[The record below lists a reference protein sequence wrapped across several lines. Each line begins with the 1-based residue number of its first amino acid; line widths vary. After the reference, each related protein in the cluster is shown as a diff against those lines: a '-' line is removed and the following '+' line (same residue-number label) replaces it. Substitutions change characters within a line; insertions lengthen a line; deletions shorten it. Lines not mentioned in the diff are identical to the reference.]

1 MKMFK
6 KIAATVMAAAMS
18 LAMLTACGG
27 GGGGS
32 AATQYKL
39 AKVFANS
46 AQTGKVYMELHTEA
60 NKQGMTIVE
69 AASKNGAYMSVSPDV
84 PPAGLPDG
92 YTYKMEFVLNKSGF
106 YQIAEGQNGKLI
118 AAALDSSNDYAQ
130 LNIAM
135 PTQDNLKG
143 IKVAPEYKVNGVS
156 YYAEI
161 LEQGGVSYAYC
172 FEGDNLKYLVFN
184 GNFGNGNQQIVADV
198 VKTDTTF
205 GAEFDNKI
213 ALNGYTVVHPQG

>member
-1 MKMFK
+1 MRLSKR
-6 KIAATVMAAAMS
+6 IAAVALAAVMAVS
-18 LAMLTACGG
+18 MLTACGG
-27 GGGGS
+27 GGGGSS

-46 AQTGKVYMELHTEA
+46 AQTGKVYMELHT
-60 NKQGMTIVE
+60 QGMTIVE
-69 AASKNGAYMSVSPDV
+69 ATSKNGAYMSVSPDNS
-84 PPAGLPDG
+84 
-92 YTYKMEFVLNKSGF
+92 TFKMEFALNKSGF
-106 YQIAEGQNGKLI
+106 YGFEEDLTGKVV
-118 AAALDSSNDYAQ
+118 AVELDSDDDYAQ

-143 IKVAPEYKVNGVS
+143 IKVAPEYKVKGVS

-172 FEGDNLKYLVFN
+172 FEGDNLKCLVFN
-184 GNFGNGNQQIVADV
+184 GDFGNGNQQIVADV

-213 ALNGYTVVHPQG
+213 ALNGYTVVHQKG

>member
-6 KIAATVMAAAMS
+6 RFAAALLAGVMV

-32 AATQYKL
+32 TATQYKL

-69 AASKNGAYMSVSPDV
+69 ATSKNGAYMSVSPD
-84 PPAGLPDG
+84 G
-92 YTYKMEFVLNKSGF
+92 YTFKMEFALNKSGF
-106 YQIAEGQNGKLI
+106 YELGKDQNGKLI
-118 AAALDSSNDYAQ
+118 AVALDSSNDYAQ

-172 FEGDNLKYLVFN
+172 FEGDNLKCLVFN
-184 GNFGNGNQQIVADV
+184 GDFGSGNQQIVADV

-213 ALNGYTVVHPQG
+213 ALNGYTVVHPKG

>member
-32 AATQYKL
+32 SAATQYKL

-46 AQTGKVYMELHTEA
+46 AQTGKVYMELHT
-60 NKQGMTIVE
+60 QGMTIVE
-69 AASKNGAYMSVSPDV
+69 ATSKNGAYMSVSPDNS
-84 PPAGLPDG
+84 
-92 YTYKMEFVLNKSGF
+92 TFKMEFALNKSGF
-106 YQIAEGQNGKLI
+106 YGFEEDLTGKVV
-118 AAALDSSNDYAQ
+118 AVELDSDDDYAQ

-143 IKVAPEYKVNGVS
+143 IKVAPEYKVKGVS

-172 FEGDNLKYLVFN
+172 FEGDNLKCLVFN
-184 GNFGNGNQQIVADV
+184 GDFGNGNQQIVADV

-213 ALNGYTVVHPQG
+213 ALNGYTVVHPKG

>member
-27 GGGGS
+27 GGGGSS

-69 AASKNGAYMSVSPDV
+69 ATSKNGAYMSVSPD
-84 PPAGLPDG
+84 G
-92 YTYKMEFVLNKSGF
+92 YTFKMEFVLNKSGF
-106 YQIAEGQNGKLI
+106 YGFEEDRTGKVV
-118 AAALDSSNDYAQ
+118 AVELDSDDDYAQ

-143 IKVAPEYKVNGVS
+143 IKVAPEYKVKGVS

-172 FEGDNLKYLVFN
+172 FEGDDLKCLVFN
-184 GNFGNGNQQIVADV
+184 GNFGNGIQQIVAKV

-213 ALNGYTVVHPQG
+213 ALNGYTVVYPKG

>member
-27 GGGGS
+27 GGGSS

-46 AQTGKVYMELHTEA
+46 AQTGKVYMELHT
-60 NKQGMTIVE
+60 QGMTIVE
-69 AASKNGAYMSVSPDV
+69 ATSKNGAYMSVSPDNS
-84 PPAGLPDG
+84 
-92 YTYKMEFVLNKSGF
+92 TFKMEFALNKSGF
-106 YQIAEGQNGKLI
+106 YGFEEDLTGKVV
-118 AAALDSSNDYAQ
+118 AVELDSDDDYAQ

-143 IKVAPEYKVNGVS
+143 IKVAPEYKVKGVS

-172 FEGDNLKYLVFN
+172 FEGDNLKCLVFN
-184 GNFGNGNQQIVADV
+184 GDFGNGNQQIVADV

-213 ALNGYTVVHPQG
+213 ALNGYTVVHPKG

>member
-32 AATQYKL
+32 SAATQYKL

-46 AQTGKVYMELHTEA
+46 AQTGKVYMELNT
-60 NKQGMTIVE
+60 QGMTIVE
-69 AASKNGAYMSVSPDV
+69 ATSKNGAYMSVSPDNS
-84 PPAGLPDG
+84 
-92 YTYKMEFVLNKSGF
+92 TFKMEFVLNKSGF
-106 YQIAEGQNGKLI
+106 YELGDQNGKLI
-118 AAALDSSNDYAQ
+118 AVALDSNDTYAQ

-172 FEGDNLKYLVFN
+172 FEGDDLKCLVFN
-184 GNFGNGNQQIVADV
+184 GNFGNGIQQIVAKV

-213 ALNGYTVVHPQG
+213 ALNGYTVVYPKG

>member
-27 GGGGS
+27 GGGS
-32 AATQYKL
+32 TATQYKL

-46 AQTGKVYMELHTEA
+46 AQTGKVYMELNT
-60 NKQGMTIVE
+60 QGMTIVE
-69 AASKNGAYMSVSPDV
+69 ATSKNGAYMSVSPDNS
-84 PPAGLPDG
+84 
-92 YTYKMEFVLNKSGF
+92 TFKMEFALNKSGF
-106 YQIAEGQNGKLI
+106 YGFEEDLTGKVV
-118 AAALDSSNDYAQ
+118 AVELDSDDDYAQ

-143 IKVAPEYKVNGVS
+143 IKVAPEYKVKGVS

-172 FEGDNLKYLVFN
+172 FEGDNLKCLVFN
-184 GNFGNGNQQIVADV
+184 GDFGNGNQQIVADV

-213 ALNGYTVVHPQG
+213 ALNGYTVVHQKG

>member
-32 AATQYKL
+32 SAATQYKL

-46 AQTGKVYMELHTEA
+46 AQTGKVYMELHT
-60 NKQGMTIVE
+60 QGMTIVE
-69 AASKNGAYMSVSPDV
+69 ATSKNGAYMSVSPDNS
-84 PPAGLPDG
+84 
-92 YTYKMEFVLNKSGF
+92 TFKMEFALNKSGF
-106 YQIAEGQNGKLI
+106 YGFEEDLTGKVV
-118 AAALDSSNDYAQ
+118 AVELDSDDDYAQ

-143 IKVAPEYKVNGVS
+143 IKVAPEYKVKGVS

-172 FEGDNLKYLVFN
+172 FEGDNLKWLVFN
-184 GNFGNGNQQIVADV
+184 GDFGNGNQQIVADV

-213 ALNGYTVVHPQG
+213 ALNGYTVVHQKG

>member
-32 AATQYKL
+32 SAATQYKL

-46 AQTGKVYMELHTEA
+46 AQTGKVYMELHT
-60 NKQGMTIVE
+60 QGMTIVE
-69 AASKNGAYMSVSPDV
+69 ATSKNGAYMSVSPDNS
-84 PPAGLPDG
+84 
-92 YTYKMEFVLNKSGF
+92 TFKMEFALNKSGF
-106 YQIAEGQNGKLI
+106 YGFEEDRTGKVV
-118 AAALDSSNDYAQ
+118 AVELDSDDDYAQ

-172 FEGDNLKYLVFN
+172 FEGDNLKCLVFN
-184 GNFGNGNQQIVADV
+184 GDFGNGNQQIVADV

-213 ALNGYTVVHPQG
+213 ALNGYTVVHLKG

>member
-32 AATQYKL
+32 SAATQYKL

-46 AQTGKVYMELHTEA
+46 AQTSKVYMELHT
-60 NKQGMTIVE
+60 QGMTIVE
-69 AASKNGAYMSVSPDV
+69 ATSKNGAYMSVSPDNS
-84 PPAGLPDG
+84 
-92 YTYKMEFVLNKSGF
+92 TFKMEFALNKSGF
-106 YQIAEGQNGKLI
+106 YGFEEDLTGKVV
-118 AAALDSSNDYAQ
+118 AVELDSDDDYAQ

-143 IKVAPEYKVNGVS
+143 IKVAPEYKVKGVS

-172 FEGDNLKYLVFN
+172 FEGDNLKCLVFN
-184 GNFGNGNQQIVADV
+184 GDFGNGNQQIVADV

-213 ALNGYTVVHPQG
+213 ALNGYTVVHQKG

>member
-32 AATQYKL
+32 TATQYKL

-46 AQTGKVYMELHTEA
+46 AQTGKVYMELNT
-60 NKQGMTIVE
+60 QGMTIVE
-69 AASKNGAYMSVSPDV
+69 ATSKNGAYMSVSPDNS
-84 PPAGLPDG
+84 
-92 YTYKMEFVLNKSGF
+92 TFKMEFVLNKSGF
-106 YQIAEGQNGKLI
+106 YGFEQDLTGKVV
-118 AAALDSSNDYAQ
+118 AVELDSDDDYAQ

-172 FEGDNLKYLVFN
+172 FEGDNLKCLVFN
-184 GNFGNGNQQIVADV
+184 GNFGNGNQQIVATV

-213 ALNGYTVVHPQG
+213 ALNGYTVVHPKG